1 MLGSEETQISVF
13 SYKENDIS
21 FLYDQK
27 KVYKKPGCI
36 GHETLQMESNK
47 KNQFLNDRWLKGN
60 FPLKV
65 KSIMFMPNPTFWNF
79 VFFSV

>member
-36 GHETLQMESNK
+36 GHETLQMESIK
-47 KNQFLNDRWLKGN
+47 KNQFLNDR
-60 FPLKV
+60 
-65 KSIMFMPNPTFWNF
+65 
-79 VFFSV
+79 